1 MHTHT
6 PTHTHTH
13 TNSHTAADP
22 FESRTGEREAPR
34 FPIMQ
39 AVPRPQQLCSEHP
52 WDPITSD
59 TSGLH
64 NPRAAHSD
72 REGGIEGETER
83 ERGSIITEKKTKRKP
98 ERERS
103 RMSRKSGKRG
113 WDGVTNREGNEEKKL
128 VEGS

>member
-6 PTHTHTH
+6 YTHTHTH

-83 ERGSIITEKKTKRKP
+83 EREHYYREKDKMQARKREEQNEQKKWKK
-98 ERERS
+98 
-103 RMSRKSGKRG
+103 RMGRCDKQGGK
-113 WDGVTNREGNEEKKL
+113 
-128 VEGS
+128 